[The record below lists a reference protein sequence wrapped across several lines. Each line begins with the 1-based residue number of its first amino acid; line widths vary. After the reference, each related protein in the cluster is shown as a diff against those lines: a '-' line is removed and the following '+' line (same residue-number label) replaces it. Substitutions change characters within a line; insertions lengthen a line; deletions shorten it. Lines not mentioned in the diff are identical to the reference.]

1 VSEGPVAGWRQLPEA
16 DKFNGFSFEDKTTMK
31 WHVLDAVFKR
41 NFVAYFSNPTGYV
54 FICVF
59 VLLGSL
65 AAFWPP
71 EFFNANLANLD
82 QLNRYLPTILLV
94 FVPAITMSVWAD
106 ERRQGTDELLLTL
119 PASDWEVV
127 FGKYLA
133 TVGIFTVAL
142 LFSCV
147 CNLVI
152 LLSWGSP
159 DAGLFFANYLGYWF
173 TGLAML
179 AVGMVASFLTSNL
192 TVGFILGVLFNA
204 PLALADQASVV
215 MAPGPAAWVR
225 SWSLAEHFSDFGRGI
240 VSLSSIAYFLG
251 ISAVCLYLAM
261 VLIGRRHWAGRRD
274 EAGRGLQY
282 LARTAGLAAGA
293 VGLALVCRSLDVRAD
308 LSAEQISTLAPDTR
322 RLLGAL
328 ETNRPVSIKA
338 YVSPTVPED
347 YTQTRLNLLNTLR
360 QVERL
365 GRGKVSVE
373 VIPAEPKT
381 EAAALA
387 AQQFGIEPVTVLS
400 RVRGAYREEEIF
412 LGCAFTSG
420 LEKVV
425 VPFFDKGTPVEYEVI
440 RSVCTAAQ
448 QTQRKRLG
456 LLTTD
461 AELFGGF
468 DMMSGQSRPRQ
479 PLVEEL
485 EKQYEVVQVDAS
497 APITESFD
505 VLLAVQPSSL
515 GPEQM
520 INFVAAV
527 KGGQPVAIFEDPL
540 PVLMQ
545 GVPGTSQ
552 PRRGAGGPMA
562 MFGQQGQPKGDLNL
576 LWEVLGTR
584 LESVGGRPAMGQMGS
599 SPSIVYQDYNPHL
612 KLELPAEFVFIDA
625 NLEGA
630 EPGFNQSVPATA
642 GLQEVLFPFPGGL
655 DKVEGA
661 NVTWTPLVRTVANRS
676 GTIEVDEVERL
687 LGRGDMRQLQIFE
700 KRAEKSLVLAVLVEG
715 AAVRAAESATDESE
729 ESSVAGGRP
738 VRAVVVA
745 DIDLLDGRIF
755 GLRAR
760 PDEVFGL
767 DFDNVEF
774 ALNVLDSLAGDD
786 RFVEIRKRKPKH
798 RTLERIE
805 DAVAESRAE
814 AESKRASFIAQFD
827 EAEQTANE
835 GMKKDVGVFEEKIKK
850 MEEQGGGDPQAA
862 MQAIQQ
868 LASSQ
873 RLAQRKLETKIEQ
886 LRRKRDADV
895 ETVERQLDATIRR
908 EQDRQKWLAVLL
920 PPIPP
925 LVVAFFVFF
934 RRRAQ
939 EREGVASSRLR

>member
-1 VSEGPVAGWRQLPEA
+1 
-16 DKFNGFSFEDKTTMK
+16 MK

-82 QLNRYLPTILLV
+82 QLNRYLPFILLV

-106 ERRQGTDELLLTL
+106 ERRQGTDELLLTI

-133 TVGIFTVAL
+133 AVGIFTVAL
-142 LFSCV
+142 LFSCI

-152 LLSWGSP
+152 LLRWGTP
-159 DAGLFFANYLGYWF
+159 DAGLFLTNYLGYWF
-173 TGLAML
+173 TGLAMV

-204 PLALADQASVV
+204 PLAVADRAGTF
-215 MAPGPAAWVR
+215 MAPR
-225 SWSLAEHFSDFGRGI
+225 LAERVRGWSIAEQFSDFGRGV

-251 ISAVCLYLAM
+251 IVAVCLYVAM
-261 VLIGRRHWAGRRD
+261 VLIGRRHWTGRRD
-274 EAGRGLQY
+274 GARMGVHY
-282 LARTAGLAAGA
+282 LVRALGLAAGA
-293 VGLALVCRSLDVRAD
+293 AGLVLVCRAAD
-308 LSAEQISTLAPDTR
+308 LRPDFSEGRISSLSDDTR
-322 RLLGAL
+322 RLLRDL
-328 ETNRPVSIKA
+328 DTPRPIEITA

-347 YTQTRLNLLNTLR
+347 YAQTRLNLLNALR
-360 QVERL
+360 QFQRL
-365 GRGKVSVE
+365 GRGKVNVQ
-373 VIPAEPKT
+373 VVDTEPKT

-387 AQQFGIEPVTVLS
+387 SQQYGIEPVSVLS
-400 RVRGAYREEEIF
+400 RVRGAYRDEQIF

-425 VPFFDKGTPVEYEVI
+425 VPFFDKGTPVEYELI
-440 RSVCTAAQ
+440 RSICTAAQ
-448 QTQRKRLG
+448 QRRRRIG
-456 LLTTD
+456 VLTTD
-461 AELFGGF
+461 ADLFGGF

-485 EKQYEVVQVDAS
+485 DKQYEVVQVDAS
-497 APITESFD
+497 SPITEAFD

-520 INFVAAV
+520 VNLVTAV
-527 KGGQPVAIFEDPL
+527 RAGQPVAVFEDPL
-540 PVLMQ
+540 PVLMT
-545 GVPGTSQ
+545 GVPGTAQ
-552 PRRGAGGPMA
+552 PRQGPMGPMA
-562 MFGQQGQPKGDLNL
+562 MFGGQSPPKGDIGM
-576 LWEVLGTR
+576 LWEALGIG
-584 LESVGGRPAMGQMGS
+584 LKAGSGPPAMGRMGS
-599 SPSIVYQDYNPHL
+599 APLIIYQDYNPHL
-612 KLELPAEFVFIDA
+612 KLELPSEFVFIDA
-625 NLEGA
+625 SIDGDGGKQPA
-630 EPGFNQSVPATA
+630 GFNAGQRITA
-642 GLQEVLFPFPGGL
+642 GLQEVLFPFPGGI
-655 DKVEGA
+655 ERQGGA
-661 NVTWTPLVRTVANRS
+661 EVTFTPLVRTVANRT
-676 GTIEVDEVERL
+676 GTIEVDRV
-687 LGRGDMRQLQIFE
+687 LGNRGDMRQLRIFE
-700 KRAEKSLVLAVLVEG
+700 KQADESMVLAAVVERPAAAAGDG
-715 AAVRAAESATDESE
+715 AEA
-729 ESSVAGGRP
+729 GRP

-755 GLRAR
+755 GLRTR

-774 ALNVLDSLAGDD
+774 VLNILDDLAGDD

-805 DAVAESRAE
+805 DAVAASREQAE
-814 AESKRASFIAQFD
+814 KERQAFIVEFDQAEREANDAMQKEVGAFEKKIRDLEAQGD
-827 EAEQTANE
+827 AN
-835 GMKKDVGVFEEKIKK
+835 
-850 MEEQGGGDPQAA
+850 PQAA

-873 RLAQRKLETKIEQ
+873 RLAQRRLDTKIEQ
-886 LRRKRDADV
+886 LRRKRDGQVDA
-895 ETVERQLDATIRR
+895 VERKLEAQIRR

-934 RRRAQ
+934 RRRAL
-939 EREGVASSRLR
+939 EREGVAKSRLR